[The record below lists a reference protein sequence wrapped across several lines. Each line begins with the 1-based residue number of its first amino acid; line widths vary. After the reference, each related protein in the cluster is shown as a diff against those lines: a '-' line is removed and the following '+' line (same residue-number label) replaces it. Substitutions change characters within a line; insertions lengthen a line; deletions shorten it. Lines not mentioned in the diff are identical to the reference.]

1 MLNKVIHIVE
11 ARFTE
16 RDFHRY
22 WVQNFLDKSIDVV
35 VWDVTAVMSRKV
47 AQSISKDIACN
58 YKNIEYFD
66 SKRELIKSIMRL
78 EDSVFILSFIPY
90 NLNSNYIYRA
100 ISKNNIRY
108 SLIREYSS
116 IFVDLTNVHRSF
128 ISVIRKIILI
138 KPVMN
143 FLLIRMPLGFLRV
156 RPANFVFTGG
166 VKSNIKDPLITDK
179 TEIVPI
185 HTLDYDELLKGR
197 FDSAVKFDYITFVDQ
212 DLPQHSD
219 LISSSKPALVSKK
232 KYYKEL
238 NEFFNYLECKYKVPV
253 IVALHP
259 RADLIKAKEN
269 FLGRSIFS
277 LKTNALIKNT
287 LFTIVH
293 YSNAVNYCVLYKKP
307 FVLITTNEIEVAHDN
322 RTAAIRVLESFFSRE
337 VINLS
342 SKEYLTKPLSIDF
355 DTESYSQ
362 YMRDY
367 IKNNNDDIEFWDV
380 VAKTIKF

>member
-22 WVQNFLDKSIDVV
+22 GVQNFLDKSIDVV

-156 RPANFVFTGG
+156 RPANFVFTG
-166 VKSNIKDPLITDK
+166 
-179 TEIVPI
+179 E
-185 HTLDYDELLKGR
+185 
-197 FDSAVKFDYITFVDQ
+197 
-212 DLPQHSD
+212 
-219 LISSSKPALVSKK
+219 
-232 KYYKEL
+232 
-238 NEFFNYLECKYKVPV
+238 
-253 IVALHP
+253 
-259 RADLIKAKEN
+259 
-269 FLGRSIFS
+269 
-277 LKTNALIKNT
+277 
-287 LFTIVH
+287 
-293 YSNAVNYCVLYKKP
+293 
-307 FVLITTNEIEVAHDN
+307 
-322 RTAAIRVLESFFSRE
+322 
-337 VINLS
+337 
-342 SKEYLTKPLSIDF
+342 
-355 DTESYSQ
+355 
-362 YMRDY
+362 
-367 IKNNNDDIEFWDV
+367 
-380 VAKTIKF
+380 